1 MEGQIYVPVIN
12 WILAAGVLSLV
23 LAFQSSNGLANA
35 YGVAVTGTFILNTVL
50 FLSVARALWQTPKW
64 RLTLLGGLFLTV
76 ELAFFLANIAKLLHG
91 AWLPIAVGACVSV
104 VMLTWRKGQDIVTRN
119 RLEQEGDLHEFLS
132 QITSMQPPLHRV
144 PGTAIF
150 LNASGETT
158 PLALRS
164 LVEHTHTLPEKVL
177 IVSVVS
183 KSVPHVLR
191 ERRFRVKRMG
201 RGRCQVLHVVVNN
214 GYRDTNSVPELL
226 QLARKMGHLERN
238 LDLEGASYFISRIT
252 LAETDKP
259 EMAKW
264 RKKVFLLM
272 ARNAASPIE
281 HFGLPVDRTVLMG
294 SQVSL

>member
-1 MEGQIYVPVIN
+1 
-12 WILAAGVLSLV
+12 V

-50 FLSVARALWQTPKW
+50 FLSVARALWRTPKW
-64 RLTLLGGLFLTV
+64 RLALLGGLFLTV
-76 ELAFFLANIAKLLHG
+76 EVSFFLANIAKLFHG
-91 AWLPIAVGACVSV
+91 AWLPLAVAVCVSV
-104 VMLTWRKGQDIVTRN
+104 VMLTWRKGQDIVTHN
-119 RLEQEGDLHEFLS
+119 RLEQEGDLGEFLS
-132 QITSMQPPLHRV
+132 QITSMQPPLYRV

-177 IVSVVS
+177 IVSMIS

-191 ERRFRVKRMG
+191 ERRFRVTRMG
-201 RGRCQVLHVVVNN
+201 RGRCQIQHVVVNN

-252 LAETDKP
+252 ISETAEPD
-259 EMAKW
+259 MAKW
-264 RKKVFLLM
+264 RKKIFLVM

-281 HFGLPVDRTVLMG
+281 HFGLPVERTVLMG